1 MTKKLFIH
9 YRDNGDFTLTYFTF
23 KKGTA
28 FPDKEQR
35 ILYINY
41 DLELAIKNFRSEYG
55 LKGIKLER
63 YISGKG
69 WYKND

>member
-9 YRDNGDFTLTYFTF
+9 YREKGEFTLTYFTF
-23 KKGTA
+23 KNGTA

-63 YISGKG
+63 YISGENIKEG
-69 WYKND
+69 D